1 MGLEEQVW
9 FSLGDIGFDN
19 SSLKD
24 FIPHIISATSA
35 FIIGYGLYK
44 ALNEW
49 VETIKPLL
57 DWHDYVGL

>member
-1 MGLEEQVW
+1 MGLEEQLW
-9 FSLGDIGFDN
+9 FSSDETTFN
-19 SSLKD
+19 NNSLKEI
-24 FIPHIISATSA
+24 IPYVIPSVCA

-49 VETIKPLL
+49 VEAIKPIL